1 MVKVVSHRDH
11 AGRWQV
17 VAPASGASLGV
28 EVHEQLLV
36 DVLLIEDL
44 VLGLHHFLE
53 LAPSGLTLS
62 FELD

>member
-11 AGRWQV
+11 AGGWQI

-28 EVHEQLLV
+28 QVHEQLLV
-36 DVLLIEDL
+36 YVLLLEDL
-44 VLGLHHFLE
+44 VLGLQHFLK
-53 LAPSGLTLS
+53 LAPSDLTLL